1 MSSPAQSPE
10 KVSLK
15 QRLAYYSQLIRLDR
29 PIGIY
34 LVLWPTLWGLWV
46 ANDGL
51 PEMGVLIIFVLGVF
65 LMRSAG
71 CAINDYAD
79 RDIDLHVERTRQR
92 PLTSGKISAKEALG
106 VFAALSLIA
115 FFLVLQLNWQTI
127 ALSFVAV
134 ILAASYPFMKRYH
147 HLPQVH
153 LGAAFA
159 WAIPMAFTASTGE
172 APPLVAWLLFLAT
185 MLWTVAYDTYY
196 AMSDRP
202 DDLKIGVK
210 SSAILFGRYDR
221 LIVAVLQFFM
231 LLTMV
236 VIGWLKDFGLLYY
249 LSLLVALGFFI
260 HQHRLSENYDRKK
273 CLVAFLNN
281 NWVGLSIFVGIAA
294 DNLVS
299 NGIF

>member
-196 AMSDRP
+196 AMTDRP

>member
-281 NWVGLSIFVGIAA
+281 NWVGLSIFVGIVA